1 MKVKVV
7 KSKVSPP
14 MQSCEIPLFYE
25 RGFVDFA
32 DLDTVR
38 KEIMEEHKK
47 CIRKCYSDIL
57 LHCF

>member
-7 KSKVSPP
+7 KSKVCNP

-32 DLDTVR
+32 DLDDVK
-38 KEIMEEHKK
+38 KEIRLEHKK
-47 CIRKCYSDIL
+47 RYKEML
-57 LHCF
+57 E